1 MYATRRYVSV
11 WVIRKEKR
19 KKKRKKGE
27 IYKLHFK
34 TIEVRNIIQN
44 NMRFSSTMNGRFS
57 SVTLTAGTKFKFL
70 WNEKSIFK
78 NLFRF

>member
-19 KKKRKKGE
+19 KKKRE
-27 IYKLHFK
+27 RYKLHFK
-34 TIEVRNIIQN
+34 TIEMRNIIQN
-44 NMRFSSTMNGRFS
+44 NMRFS